1 MLEAGNLEPLGDGI
15 DHAHSSRSLTGLIDR
30 SKPVR
35 DGRNKIRCSQQTHM
49 GGVRN
54 CMPPLRSAHT
64 RRRAG
69 FRQVSKKDRD
79 KVIEFEGCFMNVREA
94 APDAAT
100 KLPLTFACGLYDR
113 MLRLYTGEVAPAGID
128 LKFLANDEPRDIF
141 DRMGGKLEFDASE
154 MSSSEYISR
163 FATGQC
169 PFVAVPV
176 FASRVFRH
184 GFIFF
189 NAKSGIRM
197 PKDLEGK
204 RVGVPLYTMSA
215 AIWIRGLLQHE
226 YGVDLSRIR
235 WVQGALR
242 KAGAHGKPT
251 VAPLLKQPTIEIN
264 NSGKS
269 LSKLLADGD
278 IDAVI
283 SSRPVE
289 GVGTNPEIRRMFANY
304 REVEKDYYRRTR
316 IFPIMHLVAIRR
328 DVHEAHPFVAQSLYD
343 ALCESKDRALMQMKE
358 RGALRYML
366 PWLPADM
373 DEIDEVFG
381 GDPWPYGIEAN
392 RPTLEALVQYMVEQ
406 HFIPKRIAIEDL
418 FVAGR

>member
-1 MLEAGNLEPLGDGI
+1 M
-15 DHAHSSRSLTGLIDR
+15 
-30 SKPVR
+30 K
-35 DGRNKIRCSQQTHM
+35 
-49 GGVRN
+49 
-54 CMPPLRSAHT
+54 
-64 RRRAG
+64 
-69 FRQVSKKDRD
+69 
-79 KVIEFEGCFMNVREA
+79 VREA
-94 APDAAT
+94 APGAAT
-100 KLPLTFACGLYDR
+100 KLPLSFACGLYDR

-154 MSSSEYISR
+154 MSSSEFISAFGAGQSR
-163 FATGQC
+163 F
-169 PFVAVPV
+169 VAIPV

-189 NAKSGIRM
+189 NRKSGIRT
-197 PKDLEGK
+197 PRDLEGR

-226 YGVDLSRIR
+226 CGVDLSNIR
-235 WVQGALR
+235 WVQGALK
-242 KAGAHGKPT
+242 KAGAHGQPT

-289 GVGTNPEIRRMFANY
+289 GVGTNPDIQRMFPNY
-304 REVEKDYYRRTR
+304 RAVEKEYYRRTH

-343 ALCESKDRALMQMKE
+343 ALCESKDRALAQMRE
-358 RGALRYML
+358 GGALRYML
-366 PWLPADM
+366 PWL
-373 DEIDEVFG
+373 
-381 GDPWPYGIEAN
+381 
-392 RPTLEALVQYMVEQ
+392 
-406 HFIPKRIAIEDL
+406 
-418 FVAGR
+418 